1 MSKVKEYIIEKRVAL
16 AKYTD
21 IEYNFVLDKIYYN
34 CISKLMI
41 RLKNELDEFVKNLFS
56 SNYGMNVSVFTF
68 TIDAVDEDR
77 FINYL
82 LFAESLNYSIS
93 INSFDNIKNLEYFL
107 ELEDDLKGAYDIVIY
122 RDEAELYSYE
132 VDTELYKIYKPEV
145 LKEIHEII
153 LNEYNDKLAR
163 IRDMSTEQVIC
174 SVCSAPSIDYVMVDQ
189 HNKVYDLRKC
199 RLDD

>member
-1 MSKVKEYIIEKRVAL
+1 MSKVKDYIIEKRVSL
-16 AKYTD
+16 AKYSD
-21 IEYNFVLDKIYYN
+21 IEYTFVLDKIYYN

-41 RLKNELDEFVKNLFS
+41 RLKNELDEFVKNLFAS
-56 SNYGMNVSVFTF
+56 QYGMDVSVFTF
-68 TIDAVDEDR
+68 TIDTVDEDR

-93 INSFDNIKNLEYFL
+93 INNFENIKNLEYFL
-107 ELEDDLKGAYDIVIY
+107 ELEDDLQGSYDVVIY
-122 RDEAELYSYE
+122 RDEVELYSYE

-174 SVCSAPSIDYVMVDQ
+174 NVCGATNINNVLVDQ
-189 HNKVYDLRKC
+189 HNRVYDSRKC
-199 RLDD
+199 RLDE